1 MDTRIIDGI
10 ANSSAS
16 VGEDRSCPDD
26 DFVDRVNH
34 TYTMNLLM
42 FFTAIVL
49 SRQLVGK
56 PISCWIPNDFT
67 GAQGEYAETVCWV
80 TSTYFIPPAQ
90 ATVPI
95 EEDIR
100 YEKKIY
106 YYQWVPFILMIQAAL
121 FVLPCIVWRL
131 FNTQSRINLRTVMEV
146 SSDLKNL
153 NDSLDQRR
161 DLINC
166 LVRHLED
173 ALAIRHFRR
182 QRRGKKTRATDQH
195 HYGKGWSQLNTTGS
209 KTDERSGMGRR
220 RFSTPVVPLAFSK
233 QARVPGPRPCMP
245 TSSTYLSGLYLAI
258 KVLYLANSTTQLI
271 LTGKLTLKR
280 FLFLS
285 LFDDTEDALPPTYCC
300 GEPGHW
306 RTDALPFPAGAHA
319 PYPPAL
325 QFVLLRRSLEVD
337 KDMFLFFLNCSD
349 KHRSQCMGVKVCNP
363 GNVWFVELPLCVM
376 PRYLNGEA
384 FIFGIDK
391 LRDLMN
397 TRFWNQTGSFP
408 RVALCDFELRRM
420 GSNQHRYTIQCVLRI
435 NIFNE
440 KIYIFLWFWF
450 FLISVLNLLS
460 FLRWCYKLLL
470 SSARV
475 LFIRNLICIY
485 FNIAAA
491 KSQLPFKAPFEDED
505 KEKQQCQLSIAD
517 IFKTRDDLQASWV
530 FSEDILGQDG
540 VLLLR
545 FINMNVGPSSA
556 AELAGVIWIKY
567 RKTAALV
574 NGTTSSGVEDFVL
587 TNIAANE
594 IERPPAIPPKRR
606 RLPMQGKKKK
616 PTIMPLSAF
625 IYRSRH
631 IEDNDSDKST
641 DSSRPTIE
649 MLQERRRYRP
659 MSRKRGN
666 YFSDDDD
673 ENDQMSVVHENY
685 CPEDFLDNH
694 DIPETEGGQDPEDL
708 ASEYRSFT
716 TIR

>member
-10 ANSSAS
+10 TNSSAS
-16 VGEDRSCPDD
+16 IGEDRSCPDD

-166 LVRHLED
+166 LVRYLED

-195 HYGKGWSQLNTTGS
+195 HYGKGWSQLNTAGS
-209 KTDERSGMGRR
+209 KADERRGTSGR
-220 RFSTPVVPLAFSK
+220 RFSTPVVPLTFSK

-245 TSSTYLSGLYLAI
+245 TSSAYLSGLYLAVKI
-258 KVLYLANSTTQLI
+258 LYLANSTTQLV
-271 LTGKLTLKR
+271 LTGK
-280 FLFLS
+280 
-285 LFDDTEDALPPTYCC
+285 
-300 GEPGHW
+300 
-306 RTDALPFPAGAHA
+306 
-319 PYPPAL
+319 
-325 QFVLLRRSLEVD
+325 
-337 KDMFLFFLNCSD
+337 
-349 KHRSQCMGVKVCNP
+349 
-363 GNVWFVELPLCVM
+363 
-376 PRYLNGEA
+376 YLNGEA
-384 FIFGIDK
+384 FIFGIET

-397 TRFWNQTGSFP
+397 TRFWDQTGSFP

-450 FLISVLNLLS
+450 FLISLLNLLS

-470 SSARV
+470 SSVRV

-485 FNIAAA
+485 FNIAAS
-491 KSQLPFKAPFEDED
+491 KSQLPSKILPDNKD
-505 KEKQQCQLSIAD
+505 KEKQQCQFSIAD
-517 IFKTRDDLQASWV
+517 VFKTRDELQASWV

-567 RKTAALV
+567 RKTAAFV

-587 TNIAANE
+587 ANMAAGE
-594 IERPPAIPPKRR
+594 IERPPAIPPKRHR
-606 RLPMQGKKKK
+606 SPAQWKKKK

-631 IEDNDSDKST
+631 AEDNDSDKST

-649 MLQERRRYRP
+649 MLQEHRRYKP
-659 MSRKRGN
+659 MIRKRGN
-666 YFSDDDD
+666 YLSDDDD
-673 ENDQMSVVHENY
+673 ENGQMSVVHENY
-685 CPEDFLDNH
+685 GPEEFLDNH
-694 DIPETEGGQDPEDL
+694 DVPEPEVGQELEEL
-708 ASEYRSFT
+708 ASEYRSFDDY
-716 TIR
+716 